1 MVLPD
6 GLEAKSKVKALSSH
20 FDLPACTGVLEQ
32 VTYVGHNSCC
42 YCDEH
47 GETVKTGPRGHVMS
61 FPFRNTASGYT
72 KPRTAGAVTANSF
85 EALKKNT
92 VVSGFKSPSPL
103 LQQPSF
109 YTVNGIGIDS
119 VHCVFLGVVKQLFG

>member
-1 MVLPD
+1 MLLPD
-6 GLEAKSKVKALSSH
+6 GLKAKSKVKALSSH
-20 FDLPACTGVLEQ
+20 FDLPAHTGALEQ
-32 VTYVGHNSCC
+32 VAYVGHDSC
-42 YCDEH
+42 YCEEH

-92 VVSGFKSPSPL
+92 VVGCL
-103 LQQPSF
+103 
-109 YTVNGIGIDS
+109 NIAI
-119 VHCVFLGVVKQLFG
+119 

>member
-6 GLEAKSKVKALSSH
+6 RLEAKSKVKALSSH
-20 FDLPACTGVLEQ
+20 FDLPACAGVLEQ
-32 VTYVGHNSCC
+32 VTYVGHDSC
-42 YCDEH
+42 CDEH
-47 GETVKTGPRGHVMS
+47 GETVKIGPRGHVMS

-92 VVSGFKSPSPL
+92 VVGCL
-103 LQQPSF
+103 
-109 YTVNGIGIDS
+109 NIAI
-119 VHCVFLGVVKQLFG
+119 

>member
-6 GLEAKSKVKALSSH
+6 RLEAKSKVKALSSH
-20 FDLPACTGVLEQ
+20 FDLPACAGVLEQ
-32 VTYVGHNSCC
+32 VTYVGHDSCC

-92 VVSGFKSPSPL
+92 V
-103 LQQPSF
+103 
-109 YTVNGIGIDS
+109 IGCLNIAI
-119 VHCVFLGVVKQLFG
+119 

>member
-1 MVLPD
+1 MVGDFHILLINYFNQQELKWYFQMD
-6 GLEAKSKVKALSSH
+6 WKQNLRLRLSQAILI
-20 FDLPACTGVLEQ
+20 FLPALVSLRTG
-32 VTYVGHNSCC
+32 YIYIVGHDSCC

-85 EALKKNT
+85 EALKK
-92 VVSGFKSPSPL
+92 
-103 LQQPSF
+103 
-109 YTVNGIGIDS
+109 I
-119 VHCVFLGVVKQLFG
+119 QL

>member
-6 GLEAKSKVKALSSH
+6 GLKAKSKVKALSSH
-20 FDLPACTGVLEQ
+20 FDLPACAGVLEQ
-32 VTYVGHNSCC
+32 VTYVGHDSCC

-72 KPRTAGAVTANSF
+72 NHELQEQSQPTHLRH
-85 EALKKNT
+85 LKKI
-92 VVSGFKSPSPL
+92 
-103 LQQPSF
+103 QW
-109 YTVNGIGIDS
+109 
-119 VHCVFLGVVKQLFG
+119 